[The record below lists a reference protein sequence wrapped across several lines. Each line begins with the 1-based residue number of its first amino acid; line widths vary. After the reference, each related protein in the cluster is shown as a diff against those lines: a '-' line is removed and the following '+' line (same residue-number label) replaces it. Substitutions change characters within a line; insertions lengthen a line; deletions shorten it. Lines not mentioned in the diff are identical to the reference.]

1 MFLQG
6 GLSIERMC
14 RLADVGRAG
23 FYRSLERRAKSEDEA
38 ELRSVIQEI
47 VLEHHQRY
55 GYRRVSAELRRRGV
69 VANHKRVARVMRE
82 DNLLVLGSKGD
93 FSLHSPPDGFEVHLN
108 LAGRL
113 KLSGPNQL
121 WLADITYV
129 RLKLE
134 FVYLAVLLDAFSRR
148 VVGWSLDSTLTT
160 RLPLAAL
167 NQAINERQ
175 PPRGLVHHSDQGVQY
190 TSGNYREV
198 LRQHGMFASISR
210 PGTPL
215 DNARCESFMR
225 TLKREEIGARSF
237 SSLEE
242 VRRNIEKFIEQYYNV
257 QRLHSALGYR
267 APVEFETAA
276 GPAVEA
282 RGTSAILVI

>member
-1 MFLQG
+1 L
-6 GLSIERMC
+6 R
-14 RLADVGRAG
+14 
-23 FYRSLERRAKSEDEA
+23 
-38 ELRSVIQEI
+38 EL
-47 VLEHHQRY
+47 
-55 GYRRVSAELRRRGV
+55 
-69 VANHKRVARVMRE
+69 
-82 DNLLVLGSKGD
+82 
-93 FSLHSPPDGFEVHLN
+93 SLHSPPDGFDVHLN

-113 KLSGPNQL
+113 KLNGPNQL

-134 FVYLAVLLDAFSRR
+134 FVFLAVLLDAYSRR
-148 VVGWSLDSTLTT
+148 VVGWNLASTLTT

-175 PPRGLVHHSDQGVQY
+175 PPRGVVHHSDQGVPY
-190 TSGNYREV
+190 TPRDYREV

-237 SSLEE
+237 STLEE
-242 VRRNIEKFIEQYYNV
+242 VRRNIEKFIERYYNV

-267 APVEFETAA
+267 APVEFETAE
-276 GPAVEA
+276 GPAVDA
-282 RGTSAILVI
+282 RGTSAVLVT